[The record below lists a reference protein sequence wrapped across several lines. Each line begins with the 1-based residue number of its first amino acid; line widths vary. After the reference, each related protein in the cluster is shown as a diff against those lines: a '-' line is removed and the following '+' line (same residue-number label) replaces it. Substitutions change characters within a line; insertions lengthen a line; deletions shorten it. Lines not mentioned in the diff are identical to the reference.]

1 MKRNYYIFIIIF
13 LVVLF
18 RTSILNLFMNV
29 KKMFT
34 SAEPNIE
41 IVTLKEENRRLKDEY
56 TSLLDFKSRINIDE
70 DYTITNVHKSN
81 YGFDKIVLNGSF
93 KENSEIVSD
102 DGLVGIITKSDNNLS
117 YGDYLFNTHILVRID
132 DTEGKIY
139 GRDDDG
145 NLLIKEISNYNNIKI
160 NDNVSSMHGM
170 CIGKVVN
177 IIYEDLESII
187 VVKMGSVNNLNYVG
201 VIERW
206 F

>member
-170 CIGKVVN
+170 YIGKVVN

-201 VIERW
+201 VIER
-206 F
+206 

>member
-18 RTSILNLFMNV
+18 RTSILNLFVNV
-29 KKMFT
+29 KTMFT

-117 YGDYLFNTHILVRID
+117 YGEYLFNTHILVRID

-201 VIERW
+201 VIER
-206 F
+206 

>member
-18 RTSILNLFMNV
+18 RTSFLNLFMNV

-102 DGLVGIITKSDNNLS
+102 DGLVGIITKSDGNLS
-117 YGDYLFNTHILVRID
+117 YGEYLFNTHILVRID

-139 GRDDDG
+139 GRDGDG

-201 VIERW
+201 VIER
-206 F
+206 

>member
-117 YGDYLFNTHILVRID
+117 YGEYLFNTHILVRVD

-160 NDNVSSMHGM
+160 NDNVLSMHGM
-170 CIGKVVN
+170 YIGKVVN

-201 VIERW
+201 VIER
-206 F
+206 

>member
-18 RTSILNLFMNV
+18 TTSILNLFMHV
-29 KKMFT
+29 KTMFT

-56 TSLLDFKSRINIDE
+56 TSLLDFKSRIHIDE

-102 DGLVGIITKSDNNLS
+102 EGLVGIITKSDNNLS

-170 CIGKVVN
+170 YIGKVVN

-201 VIERW
+201 VIER
-206 F
+206 

>member
-187 VVKMGSVNNLNYVG
+187 VVKMASVNNLNYVG
-201 VIERW
+201 VIER
-206 F
+206 

>member
-41 IVTLKEENRRLKDEY
+41 IFTLKEENRRLKDEY

-102 DGLVGIITKSDNNLS
+102 EGLVGIITKSDNNLS

-170 CIGKVVN
+170 YIGKVMN

-201 VIERW
+201 VIER
-206 F
+206 

>member
-29 KKMFT
+29 KKMFI

-41 IVTLKEENRRLKDEY
+41 IFTLKEENRRLKDEY

-170 CIGKVVN
+170 YIGKVVN

-201 VIERW
+201 VIER
-206 F
+206 

>member
-170 CIGKVVN
+170 YIGKVMN

-187 VVKMGSVNNLNYVG
+187 VVKMGDVYNLNYVG
-201 VIERW
+201 VIER
-206 F
+206 

>member
-29 KKMFT
+29 KKMFI
-34 SAEPNIE
+34 SADPNIE
-41 IVTLKEENRRLKDEY
+41 VVTLKEENRRLKDEY
-56 TSLLDFKSRINIDE
+56 TSLLDFKSSINIDE

-93 KENSEIVSD
+93 KEDSEIVSD
-102 DGLVGIITKSDNNLS
+102 DGLVGIIAKSDGNLS
-117 YGDYLFNTHILVRID
+117 YGEYLFNTHILVRID

-139 GRDDDG
+139 GRDNDG

-201 VIERW
+201 VIER
-206 F
+206 

>member
-18 RTSILNLFMNV
+18 RTSILNLFINV

-93 KENSEIVSD
+93 KEDSEIVSD

-117 YGDYLFNTHILVRID
+117 YGEYLFNTHILVRID

-160 NDNVSSMHGM
+160 NDNVASMHGM

-201 VIERW
+201 VIER
-206 F
+206 

>member
-18 RTSILNLFMNV
+18 RTSILNLFVNV
-29 KKMFT
+29 KTMFT

-117 YGDYLFNTHILVRID
+117 YGEYLFNTHILVRID

-145 NLLIKEISNYNNIKI
+145 NLLIKEINAKQKYIHLKH
-160 NDNVSSMHGM
+160 DDE
-170 CIGKVVN
+170 KRKD
-177 IIYEDLESII
+177 EES
-187 VVKMGSVNNLNYVG
+187 KRNQ
-201 VIERW
+201 
-206 F
+206 

>member
-93 KENSEIVSD
+93 KENSDIVSD

-160 NDNVSSMHGM
+160 NDNVLSMHGM
-170 CIGKVVN
+170 YIGKVVN

-187 VVKMGSVNNLNYVG
+187 VDKMGSVNNLNYVG
-201 VIERW
+201 VIER
-206 F
+206 

>member
-18 RTSILNLFMNV
+18 RTSILNLFINV

-102 DGLVGIITKSDNNLS
+102 EGLVGIITKSDYNLS
-117 YGDYLFNTHILVRID
+117 YGEYLFNTHILVRID

-201 VIERW
+201 VIER
-206 F
+206 

>member
-18 RTSILNLFMNV
+18 RTSFLNLFMNV

-170 CIGKVVN
+170 YIGKVVN

-201 VIERW
+201 VIER
-206 F
+206 

>member
-18 RTSILNLFMNV
+18 RTSILNLFVNV
-29 KKMFT
+29 KTMFT

-139 GRDDDG
+139 GRDNDG

-201 VIERW
+201 VIER
-206 F
+206 

>member
-102 DGLVGIITKSDNNLS
+102 EGLVGIITKSDNNLS
-117 YGDYLFNTHILVRID
+117 YGEYLFNTHILVRID

-139 GRDDDG
+139 GRDNDG

-201 VIERW
+201 VIER
-206 F
+206 

>member
-1 MKRNYYIFIIIF
+1 MKRNYYIFFIIF

-201 VIERW
+201 VIER
-206 F
+206 

>member
-56 TSLLDFKSRINIDE
+56 TSLLNFKSRINIDE

-117 YGDYLFNTHILVRID
+117 YGEYLFNTHILVRID

-170 CIGKVVN
+170 YIGKVVN

-187 VVKMGSVNNLNYVG
+187 VVKMGDVYNLNYVG
-201 VIERW
+201 VIER
-206 F
+206 

>member
-1 MKRNYYIFIIIF
+1 MKRHYYIFIIIF

-93 KENSEIVSD
+93 KENSDIVSD

-170 CIGKVVN
+170 YIGKVVN

-201 VIERW
+201 VIER
-206 F
+206 

>member
-18 RTSILNLFMNV
+18 RTSILNLFVNV
-29 KKMFT
+29 KTMFT

-102 DGLVGIITKSDNNLS
+102 DGLVGIITKSDGNLS
-117 YGDYLFNTHILVRID
+117 YADYLFNTHILVRID

-201 VIERW
+201 VIER
-206 F
+206 

>member
-56 TSLLDFKSRINIDE
+56 TSLLDFKSKINIDE

-170 CIGKVVN
+170 YIGKVVN

-187 VVKMGSVNNLNYVG
+187 VVKMASVNNLNYVG
-201 VIERW
+201 VIER
-206 F
+206 

>member
-41 IVTLKEENRRLKDEY
+41 IFTLKEENRRLNDEY

-201 VIERW
+201 VIER
-206 F
+206 

>member
-70 DYTITNVHKSN
+70 DYTITNVHKNN

-201 VIERW
+201 VIER
-206 F
+206 

>member
-187 VVKMGSVNNLNYVG
+187 VVKMGSINNLNYVG
-201 VIERW
+201 VIER
-206 F
+206 

>member
-29 KKMFT
+29 KKMFI

-93 KENSEIVSD
+93 KEDSEIVSD

-117 YGDYLFNTHILVRID
+117 YGEYLFNTHILVRID

-201 VIERW
+201 VIER
-206 F
+206 

>member
-41 IVTLKEENRRLKDEY
+41 IVTLKEENGRLKDEY

-201 VIERW
+201 VIER
-206 F
+206 

>member
-93 KENSEIVSD
+93 KENSKIVSD

-170 CIGKVVN
+170 YIGKVVN

-201 VIERW
+201 VIER
-206 F
+206 

>member
-56 TSLLDFKSRINIDE
+56 TSLLNFKSRINIDE

-93 KENSEIVSD
+93 KENSEIVSA
-102 DGLVGIITKSDNNLS
+102 DGLVGIITKSDGNLS

-139 GRDDDG
+139 GRDNDG

-201 VIERW
+201 VIER
-206 F
+206 

>member
-41 IVTLKEENRRLKDEY
+41 IFTLKEENRRLKDEY

-170 CIGKVVN
+170 YIGKVVN

-187 VVKMGSVNNLNYVG
+187 VVKMGDVYNLNYVG
-201 VIERW
+201 VIER
-206 F
+206 

>member
-41 IVTLKEENRRLKDEY
+41 IFTLKEENRRLKDEY

-201 VIERW
+201 

>member
-117 YGDYLFNTHILVRID
+117 YGEYLFNTHILVRID

-170 CIGKVVN
+170 YIGKVVN
-177 IIYEDLESII
+177 IIYQDLESII

-201 VIERW
+201 VIER
-206 F
+206 

>member
-34 SAEPNIE
+34 SAEHNIE
-41 IVTLKEENRRLKDEY
+41 IFTLKEENRRLKDEY

-170 CIGKVVN
+170 FIGKVVN

-201 VIERW
+201 VIER
-206 F
+206 

>member
-117 YGDYLFNTHILVRID
+117 YGEYLFNTHILVRID

-160 NDNVSSMHGM
+160 NDNVASMHGM

-201 VIERW
+201 VIER
-206 F
+206 